1 MKPYRVLI
9 ALATASAALATAM
22 STASAKDEL
31 GAVTALQRSNTIAK
45 AFIETYLNAS
55 NAANGPVKIKYI
67 GGQEVVPPRK
77 AANALKRGQFDML
90 SCPTAYYIGT
100 VPEGYALLAGNQ
112 GPRALRKN
120 GAWEILE
127 EVYMKKAG
135 AHLLAWGESM
145 TSYNTYLMVIPK
157 FRADGVPDLT
167 GLKMRATG
175 TYRPLFRALGAST
188 INIKSSEIFTALQRG
203 TVVGFGWP
211 DVAVVALGLHKIVKY
226 RITPNYYQTNQV
238 LTVNPEGLGL
248 AHQGAEGV
256 SREAGADLRDRV
268 GQVAG
273 GAARQGRAG
282 NAGRR
287 RQGHCPPGRR
297 GGELS
302 RHRPPGDLEAAQGAV
317 RVPRQAQAADV
328 RPRQAQPPG
337 GYRARSPQIGG
348 CRQAASPDL
357 RERRG
362 RESRSQSGC
371 NPSLRRPPIVGIDCA
386 GR

>member
-1 MKPYRVLI
+1 MKPHRVLI
-9 ALATASAALATAM
+9 PFAAAAAVLAA
-22 STASAKDEL
+22 STASAKEEL

-112 GPRALRKN
+112 GPRALREN
-120 GAWEILE
+120 GAWEILQ

-135 AHLLAWGESM
+135 AHLLAWGENM
-145 TSYNTYLMVIPK
+145 TSYNTYLMVMPK

-188 INIKSSEIFTALQRG
+188 INIKSSEIFTAIQRG

-226 RITPNYYQTNQV
+226 RVTPNYYQTNQV
-238 LTVNPEGLGL
+238 LTVNPKVWNSLTEEQRTFLEKQALVYETESVKWLEARRAKEEEQMLAAGVKDIALQGDAAARYL
-248 AHQGAEGV
+248 DIAHQEIWTQLKERSEYHDRLKPLMYLPGKPNRQVDIGRV
-256 SREAGADLRDRV
+256 LRK
-268 GQVAG
+268 
-273 GAARQGRAG
+273 
-282 NAGRR
+282 
-287 RQGHCPPGRR
+287 
-297 GGELS
+297 
-302 RHRPPGDLEAAQGAV
+302 
-317 RVPRQAQAADV
+317 
-328 RPRQAQPPG
+328 
-337 GYRARSPQIGG
+337 
-348 CRQAASPDL
+348 
-357 RERRG
+357 
-362 RESRSQSGC
+362 
-371 NPSLRRPPIVGIDCA
+371 
-386 GR
+386 

>member
-1 MKPYRVLI
+1 MKPHRALIPFAAAAAVL
-9 ALATASAALATAM
+9 AA
-22 STASAKDEL
+22 STASAKEEL

-112 GPRALRKN
+112 GPRALREN
-120 GAWEILE
+120 GAWEILQ

-135 AHLLAWGESM
+135 AHLLAWGENM
-145 TSYNTYLMVIPK
+145 TSYNTYLMVMPK

-188 INIKSSEIFTALQRG
+188 INIKSSEIFTAIQRG

-226 RITPNYYQTNQV
+226 RVTPNYYQTNQV
-238 LTVNPEGLGL
+238 LTVNPKVWDSLTEEQRTFLEKQALVYETESVKWLEARRAKEEEQMLAAGVKDIALQGDAAARYL
-248 AHQGAEGV
+248 DIAHQEIWTQLKER
-256 SREAGADLRDRV
+256 SEYHDRLKPLMYLP
-268 GQVAG
+268 GKPNRQVDI
-273 GAARQGRAG
+273 GRA
-282 NAGRR
+282 
-287 RQGHCPPGRR
+287 
-297 GGELS
+297 
-302 RHRPPGDLEAAQGAV
+302 
-317 RVPRQAQAADV
+317 
-328 RPRQAQPPG
+328 
-337 GYRARSPQIGG
+337 
-348 CRQAASPDL
+348 L
-357 RERRG
+357 RK
-362 RESRSQSGC
+362 
-371 NPSLRRPPIVGIDCA
+371 
-386 GR
+386 

>member
-1 MKPYRVLI
+1 MKSHKILI
-9 ALATASAALATAM
+9 ASAVAAALTATTATA
-22 STASAKDEL
+22 KEEL

-55 NAANGPVKIKYI
+55 NAANGPIKIKYI

-112 GPRALRKN
+112 GPRALREN
-120 GAWEILE
+120 GAWEILQ

-135 AHLLAWGESM
+135 AHLLAWGENM
-145 TSYNTYLMVIPK
+145 TSYNTYLMVMPK

-188 INIKSSEIFTALQRG
+188 INIKSSEIFTAIQRG

-226 RITPNYYQTNQV
+226 RVTPNYYQTNQV
-238 LTVNPEGLGL
+238 LTVNPKIWDSLTKEQKAFLEKQALTYETESVKWLEERRAKEEKEMLAAGVKDIALEGDAAAKYLDI
-248 AHQGAEGV
+248 AHQEIWKQLKERSEYHDKLKPLMYIPGKPN
-256 SREAGADLRDRV
+256 R
-268 GQVAG
+268 QVDI
-273 GAARQGRAG
+273 GRA
-282 NAGRR
+282 
-287 RQGHCPPGRR
+287 
-297 GGELS
+297 
-302 RHRPPGDLEAAQGAV
+302 
-317 RVPRQAQAADV
+317 
-328 RPRQAQPPG
+328 
-337 GYRARSPQIGG
+337 
-348 CRQAASPDL
+348 L
-357 RERRG
+357 RK
-362 RESRSQSGC
+362 
-371 NPSLRRPPIVGIDCA
+371 
-386 GR
+386 

>member
-1 MKPYRVLI
+1 MKSRNILLASAVAA
-9 ALATASAALATAM
+9 ALTATTATA
-22 STASAKDEL
+22 KEEL

-55 NAANGPVKIKYI
+55 NAANGPIKIKYI

-112 GPRALRKN
+112 GPRALREN
-120 GAWEILE
+120 GAWEILQ

-135 AHLLAWGESM
+135 AHLLAWGENM
-145 TSYNTYLMVIPK
+145 TSYNTYLMVMPK

-188 INIKSSEIFTALQRG
+188 INIKSSEIFTAIQRG

-226 RITPNYYQTNQV
+226 RVTPNYYQTNQV
-238 LTVNPEGLGL
+238 LTVNPKIWDSLTKEQKAFLEKQALTYETESVKWLEERRAKEEKEMLAAGVKDIALQGDAAARYL
-248 AHQGAEGV
+248 DIAHQEIWKQLKERSEYHDKLKPLMYIPGKPN
-256 SREAGADLRDRV
+256 R
-268 GQVAG
+268 QVDI
-273 GAARQGRAG
+273 GRA
-282 NAGRR
+282 
-287 RQGHCPPGRR
+287 
-297 GGELS
+297 
-302 RHRPPGDLEAAQGAV
+302 
-317 RVPRQAQAADV
+317 
-328 RPRQAQPPG
+328 
-337 GYRARSPQIGG
+337 
-348 CRQAASPDL
+348 L
-357 RERRG
+357 RK
-362 RESRSQSGC
+362 
-371 NPSLRRPPIVGIDCA
+371 
-386 GR
+386 

>member
-1 MKPYRVLI
+1 MKPHKILIPLAAAAAVL
-9 ALATASAALATAM
+9 AA
-22 STASAKDEL
+22 STASAKEEL

-112 GPRALRKN
+112 GPRALREN
-120 GAWEILE
+120 GAWEILQ

-135 AHLLAWGESM
+135 AHLLAWGENM
-145 TSYNTYLMVIPK
+145 TSYNTYLMVMPK

-188 INIKSSEIFTALQRG
+188 INIKSSEIFTAIQRG

-226 RITPNYYQTNQV
+226 RVTPNYYQTNQV
-238 LTVNPEGLGL
+238 LTVNPKVWDSLTEEQRTFLEKQALVYETESVKWLEARRAKEEEQMLAAGVKDIALQGDAAARYL
-248 AHQGAEGV
+248 DIAHQEIWTQLKER
-256 SREAGADLRDRV
+256 SEYHDRLKPLMYLP
-268 GQVAG
+268 GKPNRQVDI
-273 GAARQGRAG
+273 GRA
-282 NAGRR
+282 
-287 RQGHCPPGRR
+287 
-297 GGELS
+297 
-302 RHRPPGDLEAAQGAV
+302 
-317 RVPRQAQAADV
+317 
-328 RPRQAQPPG
+328 
-337 GYRARSPQIGG
+337 
-348 CRQAASPDL
+348 L
-357 RERRG
+357 RK
-362 RESRSQSGC
+362 
-371 NPSLRRPPIVGIDCA
+371 
-386 GR
+386 

>member
-1 MKPYRVLI
+1 MKPHRVLI
-9 ALATASAALATAM
+9 PFAAAAAVLAA
-22 STASAKDEL
+22 STASAKEEL

-112 GPRALRKN
+112 GPRALREN
-120 GAWEILE
+120 GAWEILQ

-135 AHLLAWGESM
+135 GHLLAWGENM
-145 TSYNTYLMVIPK
+145 TSYNTYLMVMPK

-188 INIKSSEIFTALQRG
+188 INIKSSEIFTAIQRG

-226 RITPNYYQTNQV
+226 RVTPNYYQTNQV
-238 LTVNPEGLGL
+238 LTVNPKVWNSLTEEQRTFLEKQALVYETESVKWLEARRAKEEEQMLAAGVKDIALQGDAAARYL
-248 AHQGAEGV
+248 DIAHQEIWTQLKER
-256 SREAGADLRDRV
+256 SEYHDRLKPLMYLP
-268 GQVAG
+268 GKPNRQVDI
-273 GAARQGRAG
+273 GRA
-282 NAGRR
+282 
-287 RQGHCPPGRR
+287 
-297 GGELS
+297 
-302 RHRPPGDLEAAQGAV
+302 
-317 RVPRQAQAADV
+317 
-328 RPRQAQPPG
+328 
-337 GYRARSPQIGG
+337 
-348 CRQAASPDL
+348 L
-357 RERRG
+357 RK
-362 RESRSQSGC
+362 
-371 NPSLRRPPIVGIDCA
+371 
-386 GR
+386 

>member
-1 MKPYRVLI
+1 MKPHRVLI
-9 ALATASAALATAM
+9 PFAAAAAVVAA
-22 STASAKDEL
+22 STASAKEEL

-112 GPRALRKN
+112 GPRALREN
-120 GAWEILE
+120 GAWEILQ

-135 AHLLAWGESM
+135 GYLLAWGENM
-145 TSYNTYLMVIPK
+145 TSYNTYLMVMPK

-188 INIKSSEIFTALQRG
+188 INIKSSEIFTAIQRG

-226 RITPNYYQTNQV
+226 RVTPNYYQTNQV
-238 LTVNPEGLGL
+238 LTVNPKVWDSLTKEQKAFLEKQALVYETESVKWLEARRAKEEEQMLAAGVKDIALQGDAAARYL
-248 AHQGAEGV
+248 DIAHQEIWTQLKERSEYHDRLKPLMYIPGKPNRQVDIGRV
-256 SREAGADLRDRV
+256 LRK
-268 GQVAG
+268 
-273 GAARQGRAG
+273 
-282 NAGRR
+282 
-287 RQGHCPPGRR
+287 
-297 GGELS
+297 
-302 RHRPPGDLEAAQGAV
+302 
-317 RVPRQAQAADV
+317 
-328 RPRQAQPPG
+328 
-337 GYRARSPQIGG
+337 
-348 CRQAASPDL
+348 
-357 RERRG
+357 
-362 RESRSQSGC
+362 
-371 NPSLRRPPIVGIDCA
+371 
-386 GR
+386 